1 MIKRYKCNTN
11 NCKYVNKANQDM
23 NLFLLLPSASFRWCH
38 SGSSASINPFCLIY
52 FAKYLNK
59 IRITNRWLN

>member
-52 FAKYLNK
+52 FA
-59 IRITNRWLN
+59 